1 MKKIYTKN
9 APEAIGPYSQAIE
22 VNGMVY
28 LSGQIPINPQTNS
41 IEKNDILGQTKQVIQ
56 NICEILNAADSSIL
70 NVVKT
75 TCYLKNMSDF
85 AVFNEEYE
93 KHFTGKPARV
103 CVEVSELP
111 KGSLVEIDAVAL
123 KNNNI

>member
-93 KHFTGKPARV
+93 KHFAGKPARV